1 MLRRNFDFNSCLC
14 AISPNQLNVCFT
26 VCWNMNSRY
35 MLDWDGIVEEL
46 LAFISCPAG
55 TGKVFKCFSYAE
67 GFSETASRLKPQRD
81 SPVC

>member
-1 MLRRNFDFNSCLC
+1 
-14 AISPNQLNVCFT
+14 
-26 VCWNMNSRY
+26 